1 MKNREVARLLY
12 EMGDLL
18 ELRAD
23 NRFKILAYRRAA
35 RDIESLKED
44 IEQVW
49 REGRLD
55 QVPGVGK
62 AIAQKIEE
70 YLRTG
75 RVKAYDELIAETPH
89 GLAELL
95 QISGLGPK
103 TIFLLHDKLNIAN
116 LDDLEKAAR
125 EHRIRRL
132 PRMGPTSEKNILK
145 SIERYRKRS
154 TRIPYSVAEPI
165 VQDIISYLKGI
176 EGLENITAAGSFR
189 RGKETVGDLDIL
201 ATSSRPGDV
210 IAAFVRMPMVDEV
223 LGKGPTKASVIVR
236 DTIQVDL
243 RIVEHKSFG
252 TVMQYF
258 TGSKEHNVKMRQIAI
273 DQGYSLSEYSLK
285 KMIDGRELFFDRE
298 EDVYSTLGMEYIPPE
313 LREDSGEI
321 EAALAGK
328 LPRLI
333 ELSDIRG
340 DLHVHSSWSDGKGT
354 ILEMAAAARSLGY
367 EYIALTDHS
376 PSVGVAGGLTSEQ
389 LDQKIDAV
397 SAVND
402 ELEGFTVLVG
412 TEVDIKADGRLD
424 YPDELLARCD
434 VVVASVHMGQQQKER
449 TITGRIISA
458 VENPNVDI
466 IAHPTGRIIGRR
478 EPYEVDMQ
486 VVLEAAAKNKTAM
499 EINAYPNRLD
509 LNDVWSRT
517 AKDLGVKLSIDSDAH
532 SCDQLEVMKYGI
544 TVARRGWLE
553 KGDVL
558 NTMGLQELIRTLSSR

>member
-1 MKNREVARLLY
+1 
-12 EMGDLL
+12 
-18 ELRAD
+18 
-23 NRFKILAYRRAA
+23 
-35 RDIESLKED
+35 
-44 IEQVW
+44 
-49 REGRLD
+49 LD
-55 QVPGVGK
+55 
-62 AIAQKIEE
+62 
-70 YLRTG
+70 
-75 RVKAYDELIAETPH
+75 
-89 GLAELL
+89 
-95 QISGLGPK
+95 
-103 TIFLLHDKLNIAN
+103 
-116 LDDLEKAAR
+116 
-125 EHRIRRL
+125 
-132 PRMGPTSEKNILK
+132 TS
-145 SIERYRKRS
+145 
-154 TRIPYSVAEPI
+154 T
-165 VQDIISYLKGI
+165 
-176 EGLENITAAGSFR
+176 
-189 RGKETVGDLDIL
+189 
-201 ATSSRPGDV
+201 
-210 IAAFVRMPMVDEV
+210 
-223 LGKGPTKASVIVR
+223 
-236 DTIQVDL
+236 
-243 RIVEHKSFG
+243 
-252 TVMQYF
+252 
-258 TGSKEHNVKMRQIAI
+258 
-273 DQGYSLSEYSLK
+273 
-285 KMIDGRELFFDRE
+285 
-298 EDVYSTLGMEYIPPE
+298 
-313 LREDSGEI
+313 
-321 EAALAGK
+321 
-328 LPRLI
+328 
-333 ELSDIRG
+333 
-340 DLHVHSSWSDGKGT
+340 
-354 ILEMAAAARSLGY
+354 
-367 EYIALTDHS
+367 IALTDHS